1 VIYFSSVLMGPELAR
16 SPISDVIRRI
26 AVARGPGREGD
37 YGSLDVVFH
46 VPGSILRPKFEGVRT
61 SSFFKRDRIHMI
73 QIAIPEEQVNA
84 PDLDYLMSSI
94 RQAIR
99 LARPRFEKAGIKYPE
114 EEYLATVDRIERE
127 LKH

>member
-1 VIYFSSVLMGPELAR
+1 
-16 SPISDVIRRI
+16 
-26 AVARGPGREGD
+26 
-37 YGSLDVVFH
+37 
-46 VPGSILRPKFEGVRT
+46 VP
-61 SSFFKRDRIHMI
+61 RDRIRVI
-73 QIAIPEEQVNA
+73 PRRAFTDELIARLHRFSNLDA

-127 LKH
+127 LKHRGLSRPRVGITFSPELFRDEGLYQLHG